1 MKASIPEYIFII
13 VYICSI
19 ASFPH
24 LIVIKMNVHV
34 LLLVV
39 LYNAR
44 IIHSTVQSKGMA
56 YSWILFRKSLKIQKG

>member
-44 IIHSTVQSKGMA
+44 MIYSTVQSKGMA
-56 YSWILFRKSLKIQKG
+56 YI